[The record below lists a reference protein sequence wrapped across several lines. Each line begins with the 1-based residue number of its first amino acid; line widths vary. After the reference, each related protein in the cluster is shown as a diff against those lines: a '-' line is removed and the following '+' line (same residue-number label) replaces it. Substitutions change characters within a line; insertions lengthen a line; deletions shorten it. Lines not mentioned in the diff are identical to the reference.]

1 MGYFLYYILQS
12 NLYNYERGKI
22 VSHVQPLENLI
33 ISFIVQDYT
42 EVITKNIC
50 GIQVALDERKIS
62 FLNKY
67 INRYELQEHVS
78 IDIRNGNVII
88 KESVPLARI
97 LKEWT
102 NNGVVIAMEPNKLSS
117 NFFMLWLCLFGQKKE
132 KSVLI
137 NSNLPVNVKTTLQ
150 HFFYTLLN
158 ARLIDKGDHLQ
169 VMPFTNILLFSYQR
183 KGTIEETS
191 ELNYLLPD
199 RDRKKI
205 KSILLHWEEEHEKVY

>member
-1 MGYFLYYILQS
+1 M
-12 NLYNYERGKI
+12 
-22 VSHVQPLENLI
+22 SHVQPLENLI
-33 ISFIVQDYT
+33 ISFIIQEYT
-42 EVITKNIC
+42 EVNNINES
-50 GIQVALDERKIS
+50 GIKVVLDERKIA

-67 INRYELQEHVS
+67 INRYQLNEHVF
-78 IDIRNGNVII
+78 INFKTGNVII

-102 NNGVVIAMEPNKLSS
+102 INGSVMAMEPNKLNS

-137 NSNLPVNVKTTLQ
+137 NSHLPVNVKTTLQ

-158 ARLIDKGDHLQ
+158 TRLIDKGDYLQ
-169 VMPFTNILLFSYQR
+169 VMPFSNILLFSYQR

-205 KSILLHWEEEHEKVY
+205 KSILLNWEEEHEKIY